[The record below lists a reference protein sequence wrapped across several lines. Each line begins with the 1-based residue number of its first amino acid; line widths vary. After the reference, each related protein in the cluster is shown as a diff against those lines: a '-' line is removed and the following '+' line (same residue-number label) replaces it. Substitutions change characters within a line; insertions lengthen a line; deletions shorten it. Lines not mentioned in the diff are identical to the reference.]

1 MATAKRTQTVH
12 VGKAWRIILNDL
24 GFDEQSVLRQACLA
38 LNTFEGDGT
47 FISVA
52 QAYSLYEVID
62 ELSDDPTLSLK
73 TGSIASVE
81 LFDPALFAALCSLDM
96 NSAATRL
103 GQFKRLV
110 GAFSLEVNIQTDITA
125 IRYRCKYRPDVP
137 RILGL
142 SELIFLV
149 AFARRATRHSI
160 KPRRFVVQEL
170 PDSIEPYEKF
180 LGCAIAK
187 GEYCEVEFDATDAK
201 RPFLTHDAKM
211 LEEFELGLQRRMAKA
226 ELASISEQVAA
237 ALLNLLPSG
246 RTQLQDA
253 AREIAISSR
262 TLQRRLSAE
271 GTTWIK
277 VLNETREQLAQYY
290 LENSEMS
297 LAEISFLLGYEDPN
311 SLFRAFHRWT
321 GTTPESWREDARA
334 S

>member
-1 MATAKRTQTVH
+1 MAKRTETVH

-24 GFDEQSVLRQACLA
+24 GFDERSVLRQAGLA
-38 LNTFEGDGT
+38 LNTFQGEGT
-47 FISVA
+47 FISIS
-52 QAYSLYEVID
+52 QAYSLYKVVD

-73 TGSIASVE
+73 TGSIVSVE

-96 NSAATRL
+96 NMAATRL

-110 GAFSLEVNIQTDITA
+110 GAFSLDVDIQPDVTA
-125 IRYRCKYRPDVP
+125 IRYRCKHRPDVP

-160 KPRRFVVQEL
+160 EPRRFVVQEL
-170 PDSIEPYEKF
+170 PDVIEPYEAF
-180 LGCAIAK
+180 LGCTIEQGDNCK
-187 GEYCEVEFDATDAK
+187 VEFDAIDAK

-211 LEEFELGLQRRMAKA
+211 LEEFEPGLQRRMAKA
-226 ELASISEQVAA
+226 KEQTSAREQVGT
-237 ALLNLLPSG
+237 ALLHLLPSG
-246 RTQLQDA
+246 QTQLQDV
-253 AREIAISSR
+253 ARELAIGYR

-271 GTTWIK
+271 GTTWVE

-290 LENSEMS
+290 LEHSEMS
-297 LAEISFLLGYEDPN
+297 PAEISFLLGYEDPN

-321 GTTPESWREDARA
+321 GTTPESWREVARA
-334 S
+334 L